1 MNLLI
6 LLSKAEPSL
15 ITKWFILFGVCWMCA
30 CLIAFFKS
38 PEIRS
43 TIESKEKPKIRTD
56 VLWLIFWAV
65 VLISTFLLFH
75 FEILSAEDQFLNL
88 R

>member
-1 MNLLI
+1 M
-6 LLSKAEPSL
+6 
-15 ITKWFILFGVCWMCA
+15 
-30 CLIAFFKS
+30 IAYFK
-38 PEIRS
+38 PHEIRS
-43 TIESKEKPKIRTD
+43 TIETKEKPKIRTD
-56 VLWLIFWAV
+56 VLWLVFWAV